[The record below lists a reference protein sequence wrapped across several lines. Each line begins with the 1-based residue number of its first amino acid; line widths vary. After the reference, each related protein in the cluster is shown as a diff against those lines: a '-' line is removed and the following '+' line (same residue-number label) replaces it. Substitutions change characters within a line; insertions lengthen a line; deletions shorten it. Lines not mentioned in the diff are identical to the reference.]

1 PEAPGRS
8 QPRTHS
14 RPPCPTATGPNLACM
29 DSESAGNCGMPDE
42 PPDARPACPVVWEG
56 AGRPRPLPDGIWRES
71 LTLRRR
77 SRGSARTGAPCRIAM
92 SCEMMASFG
101 LSRCLRERRL
111 AEREVL
117 MGDLWKRT
125 ISRRDL
131 LAGAASVGLG
141 AAAASCA
148 FPGATANKP
157 AAGGPK
163 K

>member
-1 PEAPGRS
+1 
-8 QPRTHS
+8 
-14 RPPCPTATGPNLACM
+14 
-29 DSESAGNCGMPDE
+29 
-42 PPDARPACPVVWEG
+42 
-56 AGRPRPLPDGIWRES
+56 
-71 LTLRRR
+71 
-77 SRGSARTGAPCRIAM
+77 M

-163 K
+163 KLSILQWSHFIPAYDAWLEGFVKDWGQKTGVDVGAGPDHIPTADLPARMAAEVAAKGGHDLVEMNGQIQTH